1 MWYNI
6 VNSYE
11 KLTAFGS
18 RESKKRPDD
27 GKNRFMSIFIMNFKR
42 NMKGAYKTIKSN
54 FKEYLCFFMALIMVE
69 LLFGVMTVSF
79 ENNRKVEKEII
90 TEAGYDYHGY
100 LSGVKPADLNVL
112 REVHS
117 TLDADDKYFDYS
129 FTDGGQ
135 TRIVFKGNLQNSRA
149 RFIAQVINRI
159 NAQGNTAA
167 LITTPLFD
175 AEVSAGQDV
184 PGFIALLVLL
194 SALSFLLLMALFRIR
209 INHFKFTY
217 SIYMA
222 FGGDYKKLVGSAFYE
237 VMLIALLSF
246 LPALP
251 LTYIVSA
258 LLYLPFGQP
267 FGFYLLSLPV
277 MLILPLICS
286 LLALLLP
293 MRVLASGNPSKLM
306 KAQDNSNYVRSVRRS
321 KIFLKKSPVYTELWA
336 FWRFRSYIAVLLLS
350 TVSFA
355 ILFNVGWYLADV
367 YTVRTN
373 KAQPDITLDLSEGA
387 NYELFKAYFDVNA
400 KEYRFDPY
408 ILEKTAVDPEEELL
422 KELESMGISV
432 DNRHGA
438 HIALPTDRIESSV
451 YSSCPGNKSYSA
463 TEAVKILPYDSDTAE
478 CFEKIYQYEYE
489 GDPSLLLT
497 DPNAVI
503 VSSHLANKVAN
514 SLKPGDTVMLPVDRY
529 APGGITEELELNTFD
544 QWLENSVFVYRPFTV
559 AAVITNYADYS
570 GMVAYLPTILEEG
583 GKSAYGAV
591 MGNEPDYS
599 RIRIHLENDANESTA
614 LSLIQTYIGHFGGI
628 KVSVD
633 YGTINEMITEGQNNH
648 GMILVLSILVFA
660 VSPLAGFFSQILFY
674 KKRHLEFDVLR
685 AVGAT
690 SKDLKTIFLVD
701 GIAMAL
707 LSGITYTAGTIVAIH
722 LLCKLLNTPYVFMF
736 IERTVSASTF
746 YPVIALLP
754 FFIGLILTLLF
765 SFLQVALCGLLY
777 KRSIS
782 DHIAAD
788 FTQVDEI

>member
-1 MWYNI
+1 
-6 VNSYE
+6 
-11 KLTAFGS
+11 
-18 RESKKRPDD
+18 
-27 GKNRFMSIFIMNFKR
+27 MSIFIMNFKR

-69 LLFGVMTVSF
+69 VLFGVITVSF
-79 ENNRKVEKEII
+79 ENNRKVELEVIA
-90 TEAGYDYHGY
+90 EAGYDYHGY
-100 LSGVKPADLNVL
+100 LNGVSASDLNIL
-112 REVHS
+112 RQVHS
-117 TLDADDKYFDYS
+117 TLDADDKYFDYH
-129 FTDGGQ
+129 FTEDGQ
-135 TRIVFKGNLQNSRA
+135 TRIDFTGNVKNSRA
-149 RFIAQVINRI
+149 RFVAQVINQI
-159 NAQGNTAA
+159 NAGGNGKAV
-167 LITTPLFD
+167 LITTPLYE
-175 AEVSAGQDV
+175 AELSQGTDV
-184 PGFIALLVLL
+184 PGFIALLGLL

-222 FGGDYKKLVGSAFYE
+222 FGGDFKKLVGSAFYE

-246 LPALP
+246 IPALP
-251 LTYIVSA
+251 LTYIISA

-336 FWRFRSYIAVLLLS
+336 FWRFRSYIALLLLS

-355 ILFNVGWYLADV
+355 VLFNVGWYLSDV
-367 YTVRTN
+367 YTVRTD
-373 KAQPDITLDLSEGA
+373 KAQPDITLDLSGSA
-387 NYELFKAYFDVNA
+387 NYDLFKAYFDVNA
-400 KEYRFDPY
+400 KEYQFDPY
-408 ILEKTAVDPEEELL
+408 VLEKTAVDPEEELRQ
-422 KELESMGISV
+422 KLEEQGLVVNGHS
-432 DNRHGA
+432 DRHL
-438 HIALPTDRIESSV
+438 ALPTDHIESGV
-451 YSSCPGNKSYSA
+451 FTACPGNKDYSA
-463 TEAVKILPYDSDTAE
+463 TEAVKILPYDTDTAE
-478 CFEKIYQYEYE
+478 CFEKIYGYDCV

-503 VSSHLANKVAN
+503 VSSHLANKKAN

-529 APGGITEELELNTFD
+529 AMGGAGEDVEISTFE

-570 GMVAYLPTILEEG
+570 GMVAYLPTILEESG
-583 GKSAYGAV
+583 ESAYGAV
-591 MGNEPDYS
+591 MGSEPDYS
-599 RIRIHLENDANESTA
+599 RIRIHLENDQNESKA
-614 LSLIQTYIGHFGGI
+614 LSLIQNYIVQFGGI
-628 KVSVD
+628 SVTVD
-633 YGTINEMITEGQNNH
+633 HGTVKEMITEGQNNH
-648 GMILVLSILVFA
+648 GMIIVLSLLVFA

-690 SKDLKTIFLVD
+690 SKDLKTIFMVD
-701 GIAMAL
+701 GVAMAV
-707 LSGITYTAGTIVAIH
+707 LSGITYVAGTFAAIH
-722 LLCKLLNTPYVFMF
+722 LLCYLLNTPYLIMF
-736 IERTVSASTF
+736 IDSSVTASTF
-746 YPVIALLP
+746 YPVIAPLP
-754 FFIGLILTLLF
+754 FIMGLLLTVLF
-765 SFLQVALCGLLY
+765 AFAQVVLCGLLY
-777 KRSIS
+777 KRSVS